1 MQRTGVFSALAVVCG
16 VASILLAG
24 AESVRAHDDDNIRVR
39 WDIPSLVPPNV
50 FPGGVASA
58 RAADGSRI
66 TLTGSGTFEI
76 EEAEGHHHR
85 GQRGEEVTGGGAWET
100 RNATGTVISTGT
112 YEVTGFVSFVQT
124 PPGTVGFVDQI
135 GNPAEASGGLIFLH
149 IAYSDGET
157 GVLAVSC
164 AFGATDKVAEGVSAS
179 KGFVDYFNIQ
189 PPVAGVNA
197 NRTLFHVSREH
208 EN

>member
-1 MQRTGVFSALAVVCG
+1 
-16 VASILLAG
+16 
-24 AESVRAHDDDNIRVR
+24 
-39 WDIPSLVPPNV
+39 
-50 FPGGVASA
+50 
-58 RAADGSRI
+58 
-66 TLTGSGTFEI
+66 
-76 EEAEGHHHR
+76 
-85 GQRGEEVTGGGAWET
+85 
-100 RNATGTVISTGT
+100 VISTGT